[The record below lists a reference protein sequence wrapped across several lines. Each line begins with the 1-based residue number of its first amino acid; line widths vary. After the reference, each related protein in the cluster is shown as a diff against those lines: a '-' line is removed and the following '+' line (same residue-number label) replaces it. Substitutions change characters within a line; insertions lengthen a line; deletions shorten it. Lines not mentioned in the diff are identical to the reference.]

1 MRERQ
6 QQRAEGERSVRRG
19 VTRVVVDGMAR
30 VAVAHGVNLAARVPP
45 LAVAGLDILRH
56 LHAKRHAR
64 DELAGA
70 HGGVENVRTCECPQ
84 TTAW

>member
-1 MRERQ
+1 MRELLQ
-6 QQRAEGERSVRRG
+6 ESAEGERSVRRG

-30 VAVAHGVNLAARVPP
+30 VAVAHRVNLAARVPP

-56 LHAKRHAR
+56 LCTKRHAR

-70 HGGVENVRTCECPQ
+70 HGGVENVRTCEWPQ

>member
-1 MRERQ
+1 MSYDK
-6 QQRAEGERSVRRG
+6 GERSVRR

-30 VAVAHGVNLAARVPP
+30 VAVAHGVDLAARVPP

-56 LHAKRHAR
+56 LRAKRHAR
-64 DELAGA
+64 DELGLSVPEA
-70 HGGVENVRTCECPQ
+70 HGGVGNVRTCEWPQ